1 MKWLVT
7 NRSDVVAGLFAN
19 EIVSRPYQLLPVDIW
34 ASCLELS
41 FQMGFSLETGGCEK
55 LNRRGARN
63 LKVHGF
69 ADGETDLKSIVE
81 VVMTPLIF

>member
-7 NRSDVVAGLFAN
+7 NCSNVVAGLVAI
-19 EIVSRPYQLLPVDIW
+19 EVVRRPYRSLPIDIW

-41 FQMGFSLETGGCEK
+41 FQMGFSLKTGGGEK
-55 LNRRGARN
+55 LYRRGAQK

-69 ADGETDLKSIVE
+69 ADGETDLKSVL
-81 VVMTPLIF
+81 VVMTPLIV